1 MALILN
7 DDEKLLAESADG
19 FFGEKA
25 PITALRKLRDERSE
39 DGIDRDLW
47 AEMAAMGF
55 AGVMIPEEH
64 GGVDMGHM
72 AAGLIAME
80 MGKNLTASPFL
91 SCLLYTSPSPRDG
104 LLSRMPSSA

>member
-25 PITALRKLRDERSE
+25 PVTALRKLRDDRSE
-39 DGIDRDLW
+39 DGIDRTLW

-64 GGVDMGHM
+64 GGVDMGY
-72 AAGLIAME
+72 I
-80 MGKNLTASPFL
+80 
-91 SCLLYTSPSPRDG
+91 CLLYTSPSPRDRG
-104 LLSRMPSSA
+104 